1 MVDRFRVLGPKQGE
15 FMQMLTRMCRAS
27 LALVGVFALCLAVLL
42 WATPAVA
49 VEVQAEAEKA
59 NAEGHGG
66 GDHGGHDQGVP
77 LKWDNAT
84 RDLVIWSIVTF
95 VVFLVVLKAA
105 AWGPLI
111 EGLNNREAKY
121 EKLLRDAETD
131 RSTALKMLAD
141 YEQKLK
147 TAEARVDEIIA
158 EARRDADHTK
168 AEIVATA
175 QREADLTRQRAL
187 DDINRAKDQ
196 AVAALFSHMRS
207 NVISATERVLSRS
220 LTDADHL
227 RLVDEA
233 LAEVASRN

>member
-1 MVDRFRVLGPKQGE
+1 
-15 FMQMLTRMCRAS
+15 MQMLTRMCRAP
-27 LALVGVFALCLAVLL
+27 LALVGVIALYLAM
-42 WATPAVA
+42 ATWSPVA
-49 VEVQAEAEKA
+49 RAEEAKAEAGHSTAGEHG
-59 NAEGHGG
+59 GHGG
-66 GDHGGHDQGVP
+66 GVP
-77 LKWDNAT
+77 LAPE

-95 VVFLVVLKAA
+95 GVFLFVLKKA
-105 AWGPLI
+105 AWGPLV

-121 EKLLRDAETD
+121 EKLLRDAESD
-131 RSTALKMLAD
+131 RSNALKMLAE

-147 TAEARVDEIIA
+147 SAEARVDEIIA

-168 AEIVATA
+168 QEIVAAA
-175 QREADLTRQRAL
+175 QREAELTRNRAV

-196 AVAALFSHMRS
+196 AIAALFGHMRS

-220 LTDADHL
+220 LTDTDHL

>member
-1 MVDRFRVLGPKQGE
+1 
-15 FMQMLTRMCRAS
+15 MQVLTRMCRAS
-27 LALVGVFALCLAVLL
+27 LALVGVLALCFAMLL
-42 WATPAVA
+42 WATPATASDVK
-49 VEVQAEAEKA
+49 AEADKA
-59 NAEGHGG
+59 DAGGHGG
-66 GDHGGHDQGVP
+66 GHGGHDEGVP

-121 EKLLRDAETD
+121 EKLLRDAESD
-131 RSTALKMLAD
+131 RSNALKMLAE
-141 YEQKLK
+141 YERKLK

-168 AEIVATA
+168 ADIVATA
-175 QREADLTRQRAL
+175 QREAELTRQRAL
-187 DDINRAKDQ
+187 DEINRAKDQ
-196 AVAALFSHMRS
+196 AIASLFAHMRS
-207 NVISATERVLSRS
+207 NVISATERVLARS